1 MDKNKGIIIR
11 RKPENSRILYDV
23 KFSSSGDIHDRI
35 FINAKAF
42 FNEELLQLEDEV
54 NLIWKGDML
63 FVTKFNIE
71 KKVLFNEFNIYNLKL
86 YNERNGKYSKRRK
99 SKINKAETGK

>member
-11 RKPENSRILYDV
+11 QKLESNIENSRILYDV
-23 KFSSSGDIHDRI
+23 KFSLSGDSYDRV
-35 FINAKAF
+35 FVNAEAF

-71 KKVLFNEFNIYNLKL
+71 KKEADLK
-86 YNERNGKYSKRRK
+86 NVRNFRGK
-99 SKINKAETGK
+99 